1 MATAGENPARW
12 RGHLGHL
19 LEKAKGLKRGHHK
32 AVPWHFAGLG
42 APELERQVAS
52 MHRKDRKLLMGVLVD
67 FGALREHLAALNA
80 VVGVAFDRVGVAALE
95 LDKSRARAP
104 AQTALAA
111 AGARDANRPGDG
123 GAGPILKHSLPSHHS
138 AHHFFRV

>member
-19 LEKAKGLKRGHHK
+19 LEKPKGLKRGHHK

-42 APELERQVAS
+42 TPELERQVAS

-80 VVGVAFDRVGVAALE
+80 VVGVAFDRVGVADLGL
-95 LDKSRARAP
+95 LDKSERS
-104 AQTALAA
+104 
-111 AGARDANRPGDG
+111 AGAGANRISG
-123 GAGPILKHSLPSHHS
+123 GG
-138 AHHFFRV
+138 R